1 MAKLAR
7 ESKLREKRAAKQA
20 RKTARKLE
28 AANPTPESDD
38 ALYAESDDA
47 LHAESDDAR
56 HDGLAESAHEDV
68 EFSEAAATE
77 PPSDA

>member
-38 ALYAESDDA
+38 G
-47 LHAESDDAR
+47 LHAESDDAL

>member
-38 ALYAESDDA
+38 ALHDEFAESGRQPDGT
-47 LHAESDDAR
+47 LHDELS
-56 HDGLAESAHEDV
+56 ESAHEDV
-68 EFSEAAATE
+68 ELSEAAATE
-77 PPSDA
+77 PPSHA